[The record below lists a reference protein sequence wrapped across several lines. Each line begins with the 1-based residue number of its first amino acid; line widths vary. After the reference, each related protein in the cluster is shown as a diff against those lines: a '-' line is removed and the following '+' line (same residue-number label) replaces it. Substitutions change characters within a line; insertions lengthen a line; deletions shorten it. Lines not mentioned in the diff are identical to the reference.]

1 MEEFVRKG
9 NLFDLYGG
17 LLKENQQRVYEYHII
32 DDMSFSE
39 IGEEMGI
46 TRQAAQDLFNRCDH
60 KLKAYEDTLGL
71 QGKLGKLKALAEE
84 IRSISDSETVRQLA
98 GEIINGI

>member
-1 MEEFVRKG
+1 MEDFVLKG

-17 LLKENQQRVYEYHII
+17 LLNENQRRVYEYHIV

-46 TRQAAQDLFNRCDH
+46 SRQAAQDLFTRCDK
-60 KLKAYEDTLGL
+60 KLKGFEDTLGL
-71 QGKLGKLKALAEE
+71 QVKLERIRILAEE
-84 IRSISDSETVRQLA
+84 ISQLAGEETVRQLA